1 MGRTPKDWATLHIF
15 IWLIIRIL
23 LPYYNKVKTTIDL
36 DEQKLKRVMQL
47 TGIKT
52 RREAIDFALTEAERI
67 AAIDSYYQKT
77 FYADDTGLVVDPDY
91 DVLARRNEDPS
102 RLS

>member
-1 MGRTPKDWATLHIF
+1 
-15 IWLIIRIL
+15 
-23 LPYYNKVKTTIDL
+23 VKTTIEL

-52 RREAIDFALTEAERI
+52 RKEAIDFALTEAERI
-67 AAIDSYYQKT
+67 AALDSYYQKD
-77 FYADDTGLVVDPDY
+77 FYIDDASLVVDPDY
-91 DVLARRNEDPS
+91 DVLAKRNDDQS